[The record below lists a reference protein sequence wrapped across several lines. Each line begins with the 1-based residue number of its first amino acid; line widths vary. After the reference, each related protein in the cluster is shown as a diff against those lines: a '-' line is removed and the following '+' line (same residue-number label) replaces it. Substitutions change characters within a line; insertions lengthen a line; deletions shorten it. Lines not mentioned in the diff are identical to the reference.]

1 MSPFAFRIGQG
12 FDVHALVEGRPLIL
26 GGVTIEHSHG
36 LKGHS
41 DADALLHAITD
52 ALLGAAGLGDIGRQ
66 FPDTDPAFKG
76 ANSRVL
82 LREAYRLV
90 QQAGWTLVNVDATIH
105 AQQPKISPHAGAMA
119 ANIAADLCVTCA
131 EVNIKAKT
139 NEGLGHLGRQEGIAA
154 NAVVLLRALDTPS
167 QS

>member
-1 MSPFAFRIGQG
+1 M
-12 FDVHALVEGRPLIL
+12 V
-26 GGVTIEHSHG
+26 
-36 LKGHS
+36 
-41 DADALLHAITD
+41 
-52 ALLGAAGLGDIGRQ
+52 
-66 FPDTDPAFKG
+66 
-76 ANSRVL
+76 
-82 LREAYRLV
+82 
-90 QQAGWTLVNVDATIH
+90 
-105 AQQPKISPHAGAMA
+105 